1 MNDPYARAG
10 RVHVPPEPPVHRE
23 DAFESGGF
31 EQLRAMQD
39 RHFWYRGRHRFLMH
53 AVRRALRLRG
63 VTAAPRVL
71 DLGGGCGGW
80 LRYWQSHA
88 GIAAR
93 ELALADSSPRALEIA
108 AEELPEEVG
117 LYQADLLDLKWS
129 GRWDLIFLLDVI
141 EHLDADDRA
150 LDQVREALVP
160 GGLLFVTAPALRAF
174 WSWNDEISGHRRR
187 YRAADF
193 RRLAS
198 SSGLALVDA
207 RYFSFFLS
215 PLLWLS
221 RFLTQPRTPRARRG
235 RLDRRVEAM
244 HRVPHPVIND
254 LLSVCFLSESIV
266 GHHVRFPWGTSILA
280 VLRKP
285 PGQS

>member
-1 MNDPYARAG
+1 
-10 RVHVPPEPPVHRE
+10 
-23 DAFESGGF
+23 
-31 EQLRAMQD
+31 
-39 RHFWYRGRHRFLMH
+39 MH
-53 AVRRALRLRG
+53 AFRRALRLEG
-63 VTAAPRVL
+63 VGGAPRVL

-80 LRYWQSHA
+80 LRYWQRHA
-88 GIAAR
+88 GIAAS
-93 ELALADSSPRALEIA
+93 ELALADSSARALEIA
-108 AEELPEEVG
+108 AEELPEAVG

-129 GRWDLIFLLDVI
+129 DRWDLIFLLDVI

-150 LDQVREALVP
+150 LDQVREALAP
-160 GGLLFVTAPALRAF
+160 GGLVFVTVPALRAF

-198 SSGLALVDA
+198 SCGLELVDA
-207 RYFSFFLS
+207 RYFLFFLS

-221 RFLTQPRTPRARRG
+221 RFLTRPRTPRARRD

-244 HRVPHPVIND
+244 HRVPRPLIN
-254 LLSVCFLSESIV
+254 LVLGACFASETPL
-266 GHHVRFPWGTSILA
+266 GHHVPFPWGTSILA

-285 PGQS
+285 RAES